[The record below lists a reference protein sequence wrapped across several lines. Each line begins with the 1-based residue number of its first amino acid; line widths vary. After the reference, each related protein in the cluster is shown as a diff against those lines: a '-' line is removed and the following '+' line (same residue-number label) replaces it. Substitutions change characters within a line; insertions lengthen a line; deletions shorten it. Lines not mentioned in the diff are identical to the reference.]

1 MTDITEKSIKFPF
14 IPLNFQ
20 LENRLAN
27 LTTAI
32 SKINQ
37 LKNSGQS
44 TIIYNPMTCDLEIT
58 CTIGNSM
65 CRLTTS
71 TIPNSSQIKIDY
83 YSHGILTEYE
93 VQYFNPK
100 QLSGHLQ
107 YHLLTPEDL
116 KQQGEF
122 EQKKQELEDAL
133 EKAHDS
139 IPQTCG
145 GSDTCKHCQD
155 EIRYDE
161 ISARLPLGGYT

>member
-1 MTDITEKSIKFPF
+1 MTDITEKSIEFPF

-20 LENRLAN
+20 LENELAN

-32 SKINQ
+32 RKINQ
-37 LKNSGQS
+37 LKISGQS
-44 TIIYNPMTCDLEIT
+44 TIIYYPITCDLEIT

-83 YSHGILTEYE
+83 YSHGILNGCE
-93 VQYFNPK
+93 VQHFNSK

-116 KQQGEF
+116 ERQREF
-122 EQKKQELEDAL
+122 EQLEQEREVPL

-139 IPQTCG
+139 IPQTC
-145 GSDTCKHCQD
+145 DPNTCKRCLADKLDNFSCQPL
-155 EIRYDE
+155 ELGRY
-161 ISARLPLGGYT
+161 T